1 MLNTLKVIRQYLSRL
16 LKKYTNIW
24 KKKLVI
30 LNRKKFDSELVY
42 GNSDKHIK
50 TKIKTHGDNM
60 NTNFQGI

>member
-1 MLNTLKVIRQYLSRL
+1 ME
-16 LKKYTNIW
+16 
-24 KKKLVI
+24 KKLVI

-50 TKIKTHGDNM
+50 TKIKTHGDNI

>member
-1 MLNTLKVIRQYLSRL
+1 MLNTLKVIRQCLSKL

-24 KKKLVI
+24 KKLVI

-42 GNSDKHIK
+42 GDSDKHIK